1 MQSKLYFKNLFILS
15 SIFYL
20 LLIVTNQYHS
30 LDVSTTMGFFDQA
43 AYLKIIKLIKKDKS
57 NSQFII
63 KKKSIIFFFTRKFQR
78 NLFIQTNKLL
88 KINAK

>member
-30 LDVSTTMGFFDQA
+30 LDVSTAMGFTDQSV
-43 AYLKIIKLIKKDKS
+43 YLEI
-57 NSQFII
+57 
-63 KKKSIIFFFTRKFQR
+63 
-78 NLFIQTNKLL
+78 
-88 KINAK
+88 INAAPYLPMDDISSQQASRFFIP